1 LKTLTRSSR
10 NQEEWIRFM
19 FIIREGI
26 DLKNR
31 LERVKERI
39 KETADACKR
48 PVASIRMVAVSKTMP
63 AEVVR
68 EAIEAGVTD
77 LGENYIQ
84 EAKEKINA
92 LATYPVTWHYI
103 GHLQSN
109 KAKYAVRL
117 FDLIHSVDSL
127 KLAKELDKYA
137 KKNDK
142 IQTIL
147 IQVNVAREDSKSGVY
162 LEDSVR
168 LLREVSRLENI
179 SVKGLMTMP
188 PYFNAPE
195 KVRPF
200 FAALRQFRDQIKKE
214 AIPNISMDELSM
226 GMTGDFETA
235 IEEGA
240 TMVRIGTAIFGDRR

>member
-1 LKTLTRSSR
+1 MKH
-10 NQEEWIRFM
+10 
-19 FIIREGI
+19 
-26 DLKNR
+26 R
-31 LERVKERI
+31 LENIKKRI
-39 KETADACKR
+39 RAAAEACKR
-48 PVASIRMVAVSKTMP
+48 SAESIRLVAVSKTMP
-63 AEVVR
+63 SEVVK

-84 EAKEKINA
+84 EARDKINT
-92 LATYPVTWHYI
+92 LATYPATWHFI

-127 KLAKELDKYA
+127 KLARELDKYA

-142 IQTIL
+142 TQSIL
-147 IQVNVAREDSKSGVY
+147 IQVNVAREATKSGAYV
-162 LEDSVR
+162 EDTVQ

-200 FAALRQFRDQIKKE
+200 FVALRELCDQIKQQG
-214 AIPNISMDELSM
+214 IPNISMDELSM
-226 GMTGDFETA
+226 GMTGDFEAA

-240 TMVRIGTAIFGDRR
+240 TMVRIGTAIFGARR

>member
-1 LKTLTRSSR
+1 
-10 NQEEWIRFM
+10 
-19 FIIREGI
+19 
-26 DLKNR
+26 LKNR
-31 LERVKERI
+31 IEQVKKRI
-39 KETADACKR
+39 KDTAEACKR
-48 PVASIRMVAVSKTMP
+48 PMASIRLVAVSKTMP

-68 EAIEAGVTD
+68 DAIGTGISD

-92 LATYPVTWHYI
+92 LAAYPVTWHFI

-127 KLAKELDKYA
+127 KLAQELNKYA
-137 KKNDK
+137 QKNDK
-142 IQTIL
+142 IQGIL
-147 IQVNVAREDSKSGVY
+147 IQVNVAKEVSKSGVY
-162 LEDSVR
+162 VEDTMQ
-168 LLREVSRLENI
+168 LLKEVSRLENI
-179 SVKGLMTMP
+179 AVKGLMTMP

-195 KVRPF
+195 KARPF
-200 FAALRQFRDQIKKE
+200 FTALRELRDQIKME

-226 GMTGDFETA
+226 GMTGDFEAA

-240 TMVRIGTAIFGDRR
+240 TIVRIGTAIFGDRR

>member
-1 LKTLTRSSR
+1 LK
-10 NQEEWIRFM
+10 
-19 FIIREGI
+19 
-26 DLKNR
+26 DR
-31 LERVKERI
+31 LQRVHARI
-39 KETADACKR
+39 KKAADACNR
-48 PVASIRMVAVSKTMP
+48 PLESICLIAVSKTMP
-63 AEVVR
+63 AEVVK

-84 EAKEKINA
+84 EARDKVNTLETSSVN
-92 LATYPVTWHYI
+92 WHYI

-127 KLAKELDKYA
+127 KLAQELNKYA
-137 KKNDK
+137 QKNDK
-142 IQTIL
+142 TQSIL
-147 IQVNVAREDSKSGVY
+147 VQVNVAKEESKSGVY
-162 LEDSVR
+162 VENTIE
-168 LLREVSRLENI
+168 LLKNISQLTHI

-200 FAALRQFRDQIKKE
+200 FAALRELRDQIRAE
-214 AIPNISMDELSM
+214 DLPNIAMDELSM
-226 GMTGDFETA
+226 GMTGDFEAA

-240 TMVRIGTAIFGDRR
+240 TMVRIGTAIFGERH

>member
-1 LKTLTRSSR
+1 
-10 NQEEWIRFM
+10 M

-26 DLKNR
+26 ELKTR
-31 LERVKERI
+31 LQRVKERI
-39 KETADACKR
+39 RQTADACKR
-48 PVASIRMVAVSKTMP
+48 PVASIRLVAVSKTVS

-68 EAIEAGVTD
+68 EAVVAGVTD

-92 LATYPVTWHYI
+92 LATCPVSWHFI

-117 FDLIHSVDSL
+117 FDLIHSVDSF
-127 KLAKELDKYA
+127 KLANELNKYA

-142 IQTIL
+142 IQSIL

-162 LEDSVR
+162 AEDTLQ
-168 LLREVSRLENI
+168 LLKDVSRLENI

-200 FAALRQFRDQIKKE
+200 FAALRELRDRIKKE
-214 AIPNISMDELSM
+214 AIPNIFMDELSM
-226 GMTGDFETA
+226 GMTGDFEAA
-235 IEEGA
+235 IQEGA

>member
-1 LKTLTRSSR
+1 
-10 NQEEWIRFM
+10 M
-19 FIIREGI
+19 
-26 DLKNR
+26 KNR
-31 LERVKERI
+31 LERVKARI
-39 KETADACKR
+39 KATAKACNR
-48 PVASIRMVAVSKTMP
+48 PVASIRLVAVSKTMP
-63 AEVVR
+63 AEVIR

-84 EAKEKINA
+84 EAKEKVHA
-92 LATYPVTWHYI
+92 LATYPATWHFI

-127 KLAKELDKYA
+127 KLAKELDKFA
-137 KKNDK
+137 GKIDK
-142 IQTIL
+142 IQSIL

-162 LEDSVR
+162 VEGTVQ
-168 LLREVSRLENI
+168 LLREISRLENI

-200 FAALRQFRDQIKKE
+200 FAALRELRDQIIKE
-214 AIPNISMDELSM
+214 AIPNVSMDELSM
-226 GMTGDFETA
+226 GMTGDFEAA

-240 TMVRIGTAIFGDRR
+240 TMVRIGTAIFGGRR

>member
-1 LKTLTRSSR
+1 
-10 NQEEWIRFM
+10 
-19 FIIREGI
+19 
-26 DLKNR
+26 
-31 LERVKERI
+31 LERVKARI
-39 KETADACKR
+39 KATAKACNR
-48 PVASIRMVAVSKTMP
+48 PVASIRLVAVSKTMP
-63 AEVVR
+63 AEVIR

-84 EAKEKINA
+84 EAKEKVHA
-92 LATYPVTWHYI
+92 LATYPATWHFI

-127 KLAKELDKYA
+127 KLAKELDKFA
-137 KKNDK
+137 GKIDK
-142 IQTIL
+142 IQSIL

-162 LEDSVR
+162 VEGTVQ
-168 LLREVSRLENI
+168 LLREISRLENI

-200 FAALRQFRDQIKKE
+200 FAALRELRDQIIKE
-214 AIPNISMDELSM
+214 AIPNVSMDELSM
-226 GMTGDFETA
+226 GMTGDFEAA

-240 TMVRIGTAIFGDRR
+240 TMVRIGTAIFGGRR

>member
-1 LKTLTRSSR
+1 MR
-10 NQEEWIRFM
+10 
-19 FIIREGI
+19 
-26 DLKNR
+26 
-31 LERVKERI
+31 ERI
-39 KETADACKR
+39 QQAAHDCNR
-48 PVASIRMVAVSKTMP
+48 SVDSIQLIAVSKTR
-63 AEVVR
+63 AADVVK
-68 EAIEAGVTD
+68 EAIAAGVTD

-84 EAKEKINA
+84 EARDKINR
-92 LATYPVTWHYI
+92 LAATPANWHFI

-109 KAKYAVRL
+109 KARYAVRL

-127 KLAKELDKYA
+127 KLARELDKYA

-142 IQTIL
+142 IQPVL

-162 LEDSVR
+162 VEDTLK
-168 LLREVSRLENI
+168 LLTDIGKLENI

-200 FAALRQFRDQIKKE
+200 FAALRELRDRIVSE
-214 AIPNISMDELSM
+214 RIPNIAMDELSM
-226 GMTGDFETA
+226 GMTGDFKAA

-240 TMVRIGTAIFGDRR
+240 TMVRIGTAIFGERH